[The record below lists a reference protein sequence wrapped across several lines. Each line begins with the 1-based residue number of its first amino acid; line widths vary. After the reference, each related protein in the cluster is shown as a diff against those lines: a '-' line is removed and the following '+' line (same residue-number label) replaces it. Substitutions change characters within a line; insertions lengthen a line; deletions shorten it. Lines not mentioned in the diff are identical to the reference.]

1 MEGRNGP
8 DHSSGTIEKHRK
20 LNPCSTLPRKMVLAT
35 ADLLCNTAPC
45 ESPFPTRQIPFR
57 PRLQRVPMLNFLNSA
72 VSLCD
77 GRSRRS
83 ALRVGGLQALGLS
96 LPQLLQ
102 SRDLQAS
109 SGGQAA
115 DQSPGF
121 GSAKSVILV
130 WLTGGPPQHET
141 WDPKPFAPAEIRG
154 EFHSI
159 ESVVPG
165 LRVGELMPGL
175 ALHTDKLSVL
185 RAVVTRDQAHSSS
198 GYQMLT
204 GVPHQP
210 LSQENVVSKAP
221 NLSPSHGAIM
231 RALRADRDGLPSAI
245 TLPRHIAN
253 DGEILWP
260 GQTAGVLGRQFDPW
274 LITCDPSQA
283 DFQVP
288 DLALPA
294 EISGDR
300 FSSRRQL
307 LAALNDGH
315 RQLELPAAGG
325 QFSHHARQAFD
336 LLAGRAARRAFE
348 INEEPDQL
356 RDQYGRNRFGQ
367 SLLLARRLVQAG
379 VSLVQVNWTKIEEVK
394 NNGSWDTHNNHFGD
408 LKGFLMPRMD
418 RACSALLEDLQ
429 QTGLL
434 DETLVVWIGEFGHTP
449 KINGNAGRDHWGN
462 CFSIALGGAG
472 MRRGFVH
479 GESDG
484 HAAFPLSGAVTGADV
499 TATIF
504 HCLGFAPETLLYDQ
518 TGRPF
523 PLIRGEVI
531 REILA

>member
-1 MEGRNGP
+1 
-8 DHSSGTIEKHRK
+8 
-20 LNPCSTLPRKMVLAT
+20 
-35 ADLLCNTAPC
+35 
-45 ESPFPTRQIPFR
+45 
-57 PRLQRVPMLNFLNSA
+57 MLNFADSA
-72 VSLCD
+72 AALCD

-83 ALRVGGLQALGLS
+83 VLRVGGLQALGLS
-96 LPQLLQ
+96 LPGLL
-102 SRDLQAS
+102 AAK
-109 SGGQAA
+109 QAA
-115 DQSPGF
+115 ADSEQRDQSPGF

-141 WDPKPFAPAEIRG
+141 WDPKPQAPAEIRG
-154 EFHSI
+154 EFGSI

-185 RAVVTRDQAHSSS
+185 RAVVTQDQAHSSS

-274 LITCDPSQA
+274 LITCDPSLP

-288 DLALPA
+288 DLSLPS
-294 EISGDR
+294 EVSGAR

-307 LAALNDGH
+307 LATLDATQ
-315 RQLELPAAGG
+315 RQADLAAVAGR
-325 QFSHHARQAFD
+325 FSHHARQAFD

-348 INEEPDQL
+348 ISEEPDVL
-356 RDQYGRNRFGQ
+356 REQYGRNRFGQ

-379 VSLVQVNWTKIEEVK
+379 VALVQVNWTKIEEVK
-394 NNGSWDTHNNHFGD
+394 NNGSWDTHNNHFSD

-418 RACSALLEDLQ
+418 KACSALLQDLQ
-429 QTGLL
+429 QRGLL

-449 KINGNAGRDHWGN
+449 RINANAGRDHWGN

-472 MRRGFVH
+472 IRRGFVL
-479 GESDG
+479 GESDPQG
-484 HAAFPLSGAVTGADV
+484 AFPVSGAVSAADI

-504 HCLGFAPETLLYDQ
+504 HCLGYAPETLLYDQ
-518 TGRPF
+518 SGRPF

>member
-1 MEGRNGP
+1 
-8 DHSSGTIEKHRK
+8 
-20 LNPCSTLPRKMVLAT
+20 
-35 ADLLCNTAPC
+35 
-45 ESPFPTRQIPFR
+45 
-57 PRLQRVPMLNFLNSA
+57 MLNFLNSA

-141 WDPKPFAPAEIRG
+141 WDPKPLAPAEIRG
-154 EFHSI
+154 EFNSI

-185 RAVVTRDQAHSSS
+185 RAVVTKDQAHSSS

-315 RQLELPAAGG
+315 RQLELAAAGG

-484 HAAFPLSGAVTGADV
+484 HAAFPLSGAVTGADI

>member
-1 MEGRNGP
+1 
-8 DHSSGTIEKHRK
+8 
-20 LNPCSTLPRKMVLAT
+20 
-35 ADLLCNTAPC
+35 
-45 ESPFPTRQIPFR
+45 
-57 PRLQRVPMLNFLNSA
+57 MLNFLNSA

-141 WDPKPFAPAEIRG
+141 WDPKPLAPAEIRG
-154 EFHSI
+154 EFNSI

-315 RQLELPAAGG
+315 RQLELAAAGG

-367 SLLLARRLVQAG
+367 SLLVARRLVQAG

-484 HAAFPLSGAVTGADV
+484 HAAFPLSGAVTGADI

>member
-1 MEGRNGP
+1 
-8 DHSSGTIEKHRK
+8 
-20 LNPCSTLPRKMVLAT
+20 
-35 ADLLCNTAPC
+35 
-45 ESPFPTRQIPFR
+45 
-57 PRLQRVPMLNFLNSA
+57 MLNFLNSA

-141 WDPKPFAPAEIRG
+141 WDPKPLAPAEIRG
-154 EFHSI
+154 EFNSI

-315 RQLELPAAGG
+315 RQLELAAAGG

-484 HAAFPLSGAVTGADV
+484 HAAFPLSGAVTGADI

>member
-1 MEGRNGP
+1 M
-8 DHSSGTIEKHRK
+8 
-20 LNPCSTLPRKMVLAT
+20 
-35 ADLLCNTAPC
+35 
-45 ESPFPTRQIPFR
+45 
-57 PRLQRVPMLNFLNSA
+57 
-72 VSLCD
+72 
-77 GRSRRS
+77 
-83 ALRVGGLQALGLS
+83 
-96 LPQLLQ
+96 
-102 SRDLQAS
+102 
-109 SGGQAA
+109 
-115 DQSPGF
+115 
-121 GSAKSVILV
+121 ILV

-315 RQLELPAAGG
+315 RQLELAAAGG

>member
-1 MEGRNGP
+1 
-8 DHSSGTIEKHRK
+8 
-20 LNPCSTLPRKMVLAT
+20 
-35 ADLLCNTAPC
+35 
-45 ESPFPTRQIPFR
+45 
-57 PRLQRVPMLNFLNSA
+57 
-72 VSLCD
+72 
-77 GRSRRS
+77 
-83 ALRVGGLQALGLS
+83 LQALGLS

-141 WDPKPFAPAEIRG
+141 WDPKPLAPAEIRG
-154 EFHSI
+154 EFNSI

-315 RQLELPAAGG
+315 RQLELAAAGD

-348 INEEPDQL
+348 LNEEPDQL

-484 HAAFPLSGAVTGADV
+484 HAAFPLSGAVTGADI

>member
-1 MEGRNGP
+1 
-8 DHSSGTIEKHRK
+8 
-20 LNPCSTLPRKMVLAT
+20 
-35 ADLLCNTAPC
+35 
-45 ESPFPTRQIPFR
+45 
-57 PRLQRVPMLNFLNSA
+57 
-72 VSLCD
+72 
-77 GRSRRS
+77 
-83 ALRVGGLQALGLS
+83 
-96 LPQLLQ
+96 
-102 SRDLQAS
+102 
-109 SGGQAA
+109 
-115 DQSPGF
+115 
-121 GSAKSVILV
+121 VILV

-185 RAVVTRDQAHSSS
+185 RAVVTKDQAHSSS

-315 RQLELPAAGG
+315 RQLELAAAGG

-484 HAAFPLSGAVTGADV
+484 HAAFPLSGAVTGADI

>member
-1 MEGRNGP
+1 
-8 DHSSGTIEKHRK
+8 
-20 LNPCSTLPRKMVLAT
+20 
-35 ADLLCNTAPC
+35 
-45 ESPFPTRQIPFR
+45 
-57 PRLQRVPMLNFLNSA
+57 MLNFVDSA

-77 GRSRRS
+77 GHSRRS
-83 ALRVGGLQALGLS
+83 VLRVGGLQALGLS
-96 LPQLLQ
+96 LPGLLAA
-102 SRDLQAS
+102 RQARAE
-109 SGGQAA
+109 GEQQ

-141 WDPKPFAPAEIRG
+141 WDPKPLAPAEIRG
-154 EFHSI
+154 EFGSI

-185 RAVVTRDQAHSSS
+185 RAVVTKDQAHSSS

-274 LITCDPSQA
+274 LITCDPSLA

-288 DLALPA
+288 DLSLPA

-307 LAALNDGH
+307 LAALDAGQ
-315 RQLELPAAGG
+315 RQADLAAAGG
-325 QFSHHARQAFD
+325 RFTHHARQAFD

-348 INEEPDQL
+348 IAEESDAL
-356 RDQYGRNRFGQ
+356 REQYGRNRFGQ
-367 SLLLARRLVQAG
+367 SLLLARRLVQSG
-379 VSLVQVNWTKIEEVK
+379 VSLVQVNWTKIEEVR
-394 NNGSWDTHNNHFGD
+394 NNGSWDTHNNHFSD

-418 RACSALLEDLQ
+418 KACSALLEDLEGR
-429 QTGLL
+429 GLL

-462 CFSIALGGAG
+462 CFSIAMGGAG
-472 MRRGFVH
+472 IRRGFVL

-484 HAAFPLSGAVTGADV
+484 HAAFPAAGAVSAADI

-504 HCLGFAPETLLYDQ
+504 HCLGYAPETLLYDQ
-518 TGRPF
+518 SGRPF
-523 PLIRGEVI
+523 PLIRGGVI
-531 REILA
+531 REILG

>member
-1 MEGRNGP
+1 
-8 DHSSGTIEKHRK
+8 
-20 LNPCSTLPRKMVLAT
+20 
-35 ADLLCNTAPC
+35 
-45 ESPFPTRQIPFR
+45 
-57 PRLQRVPMLNFLNSA
+57 MLNFADSA
-72 VSLCD
+72 AALCD

-83 ALRVGGLQALGLS
+83 VLRVGGLQALGLS
-96 LPQLLQ
+96 LPGLL
-102 SRDLQAS
+102 AAK
-109 SGGQAA
+109 QAA
-115 DQSPGF
+115 AESEQRDQSPGF

-141 WDPKPFAPAEIRG
+141 WDPKPQAPAEIRG
-154 EFHSI
+154 EFGSI

-185 RAVVTRDQAHSSS
+185 RAVVTQDQAHSSS

-274 LITCDPSQA
+274 LITCDPSLP

-288 DLALPA
+288 DLSLPS
-294 EISGDR
+294 EVSGAR

-307 LAALNDGH
+307 LATLDATQ
-315 RQLELPAAGG
+315 RQADLAAVAGR
-325 QFSHHARQAFD
+325 FSHHARQAFD

-348 INEEPDQL
+348 ISEEPDVL
-356 RDQYGRNRFGQ
+356 REQYGCNRFGQ

-379 VSLVQVNWTKIEEVK
+379 VALVQVNWKKIE
-394 NNGSWDTHNNHFGD
+394 
-408 LKGFLMPRMD
+408 
-418 RACSALLEDLQ
+418 
-429 QTGLL
+429 
-434 DETLVVWIGEFGHTP
+434 
-449 KINGNAGRDHWGN
+449 
-462 CFSIALGGAG
+462 
-472 MRRGFVH
+472 
-479 GESDG
+479 
-484 HAAFPLSGAVTGADV
+484 
-499 TATIF
+499 
-504 HCLGFAPETLLYDQ
+504 
-518 TGRPF
+518 
-523 PLIRGEVI
+523 
-531 REILA
+531 

>member
-1 MEGRNGP
+1 
-8 DHSSGTIEKHRK
+8 
-20 LNPCSTLPRKMVLAT
+20 
-35 ADLLCNTAPC
+35 
-45 ESPFPTRQIPFR
+45 
-57 PRLQRVPMLNFLNSA
+57 
-72 VSLCD
+72 
-77 GRSRRS
+77 
-83 ALRVGGLQALGLS
+83 
-96 LPQLLQ
+96 
-102 SRDLQAS
+102 
-109 SGGQAA
+109 
-115 DQSPGF
+115 
-121 GSAKSVILV
+121 VILV

-315 RQLELPAAGG
+315 RQLELAAAGG